1 VRRDWR
7 APTPQT
13 QVRMTLVCQ
22 VTKVTCSDDG
32 TKAAVPCLVWSPA
45 CKSLAALSAYHAVFG
60 PMVLARRYI
69 T

>member
-1 VRRDWR
+1 
-7 APTPQT
+7 
-13 QVRMTLVCQ
+13 MTLVCQ